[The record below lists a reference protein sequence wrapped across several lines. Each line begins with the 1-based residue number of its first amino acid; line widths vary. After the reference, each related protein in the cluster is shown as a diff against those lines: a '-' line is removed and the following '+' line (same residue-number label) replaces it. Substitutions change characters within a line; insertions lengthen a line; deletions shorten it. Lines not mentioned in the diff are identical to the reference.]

1 VKTISVLLVEDSE
14 PMRKALARLL
24 SSDPGIQMLG
34 EAGSLNEAIRLASKL
49 SPDVVLLDL
58 HLGDE
63 NSTTPSKIKSAFVES
78 RVIAM
83 SLANDTDTRKIAEAY
98 GAIALLDKMTLAN
111 NLIPSLKRCG
121 NLPPLLSTD
130 M

>member
-1 VKTISVLLVEDSE
+1 MKIISVLLVEDSE

-24 SSDPGIQMLG
+24 SSDPEIQMLG
-34 EAGSLNEAIRLASKL
+34 EAASLNEAIRLASKL

-63 NSTTPSKIKSAFVES
+63 NSITPSKIKSAFVES

-83 SLANDTDTRKIAEAY
+83 SLANDSDTQKIAEAY
-98 GAIALLDKMTLAN
+98 GAVALLDKMTLAN
-111 NLIPSLKRCG
+111 NLIPSLKRCR
-121 NLPPLLSTD
+121 NFPRLLSTD